1 MGVAFDDKAVFHRQV
16 GDIRGNREVFMA
28 EGYVDRVSRGAGLV
42 PLGFAEIG
50 LDVGK
55 TIFIRYCLGAAAL
68 SGGEFEYE
76 LVAVVVIAVSAA
88 VVAPAHGSVL
98 YAVDGKHAGVLAVVG
113 GERNAGLLIGVA
125 LDIKA
130 DLLELINRLYDYLII
145 TEVARIAADRLRGEG
160 EVAAAE
166 GDKR

>member
-1 MGVAFDDKAVFHRQV
+1 M
-16 GDIRGNREVFMA
+16 
-28 EGYVDRVSRGAGLV
+28 
-42 PLGFAEIG
+42 
-50 LDVGK
+50 
-55 TIFIRYCLGAAAL
+55 

-98 YAVDGKHAGVLAVVG
+98 YAVDGKHAGVLAVVS
-113 GERNAGLLIGVA
+113 GERNAGFFIGVA

-145 TEVARIAADRLRGEG
+145 TEVARVAADRLRREG